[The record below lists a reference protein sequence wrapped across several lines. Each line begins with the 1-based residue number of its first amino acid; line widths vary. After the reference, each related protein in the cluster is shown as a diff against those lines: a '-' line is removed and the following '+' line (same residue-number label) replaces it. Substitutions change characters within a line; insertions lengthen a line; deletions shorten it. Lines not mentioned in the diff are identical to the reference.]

1 MGISSQR
8 IEHLEVT
15 SERIVYPMEPK
26 EIVMHI
32 GFNDVHTGTYEVE
45 EIYSRITALCEEFKR
60 RLPDVKIYYTGV
72 EPKKNGYTEGS
83 QYYHSSTVKAPL
95 LTQKMKDYSLEKD
108 WFTYVDTMGVFV
120 EDGVINQEA
129 YLSSDL
135 SHPTLVAYDEIR
147 ALINEARG
155 VENYEESDK
164 AFNIKQYGSSSDVDS
179 SGRTFVTSEGND
191 LENNYIVS
199 GRLRIIA
206 LNKSNAHLQ
215 FRFSSGSR
223 FLLWDSNND
232 GVVGIGYM
240 SSGVASKS
248 DKTSGATLY
257 DANNGLELNWTIIVN
272 DGKAYIYID
281 KELKEKLEKPSL
293 EYFNIGALQM
303 DVMVDNLELTIKD
316 ENETKYNSLISEYG
330 L

>member
-1 MGISSQR
+1 MYDEEGNSILYKFFGA
-8 IEHLEVT
+8 EDG
-15 SERIVYPMEPK
+15 Y
-26 EIVMHI
+26 
-32 GFNDVHTGTYEVE
+32 TYEYSMKQAIENGFLCKYYYYPHIVE
-45 EIYSRITALCEEFKR
+45 LNESELLEYVELSE
-60 RLPDVKIYYTGV
+60 KIARNY
-72 EPKKNGYTEGS
+72 
-83 QYYHSSTVKAPL
+83 
-95 LTQKMKDYSLEKD
+95 YSLEKD
-108 WFTYVDTMGVFV
+108 WFTYVDTMSVFV